1 MERGFIQGK
10 LEIKF
15 LLLYIL
21 ARAEQPLDL
30 DSLFDVAMC
39 DKGVSYFDFTSALAE
54 LVETDHVTLED
65 KTYTITEK
73 GRKNGSATE
82 DQLPYSVCLHCDQK
96 LSEINERMHAA
107 RRVRSTLTQ
116 QENGS
121 WLIQLELDN
130 DQDNNL
136 FSLSLSAPLQED
148 AQQLIQRFQANP
160 QGFYQTLLQI

>member
-21 ARAEQPLDL
+21 ARAELPLDL
-30 DSLFDVAMC
+30 DSLTDVAMC

-54 LVETDHVTLED
+54 LVETDHVALEN
-65 KTYTITEK
+65 KAYVITDK

-107 RRVRSTLTQ
+107 HRVRTELTQ
-116 QENGS
+116 QKNGS
-121 WLIQLELDN
+121 WLVHLELDN
-130 DQDNNL
+130 DQDANL
-136 FSLSLSAPLQED
+136 LSLSLVAPLQED
-148 AQQLIQRFQANP
+148 AQKLIQRFRANP
-160 QGFYQTLLQI
+160 QGFYRALL